1 MPSDHNFGYPVPLW
15 KQFLILCLLA
25 AICYGGYEGYQ
36 RYTNATADVS
46 GGTQGRSRTAVVE
59 LAKAQ
64 SRTLS
69 QTVEAVGTTR
79 ARQSVEIVPQA
90 EGRIVEMNFAAGELV
105 QEGAVLVRL
114 DDTIERANLT
124 EAEARLR
131 ERGKVFERMT
141 QLSSTNAVAEAALE
155 DSIARLAEAKAELD
169 RARQHLNER
178 SIRAPFSG
186 IVGLAEIDR
195 GARAATGTV
204 ITRLDDLSEVEVEF
218 SLPEN
223 LFAVVEVGQQL
234 LATGIA
240 FPDQSFTGQIDAVD
254 SRIDPV
260 SRSFRTRAIIPN
272 PDGVLPAG
280 MFMALELTLSQA
292 EHVVVPEEAIIFQ
305 AAETYVFSVQEGI
318 AKRVRVT
325 TGQRRDGMVAVVK
338 GLETGADVVVRG
350 LHRVH
355 DGNAVEVLNGSDT
368 TPQPDG
374 ADS

>member
-1 MPSDHNFGYPVPLW
+1 MPLW

-25 AICYGGYEGYQ
+25 VIALAGYEGLQ
-36 RYTNATADVS
+36 RYTNSATD
-46 GGTQGRSRTAVVE
+46 QGSETPGKSRSAVVE
-59 LAKAQ
+59 LAKAE
-64 SRTLS
+64 SITLS

-90 EGRIVEMNFAAGELV
+90 GGRIVEMTFTAGEKV
-105 QEGAVLVRL
+105 ENGAVLVRL
-114 DDTIERANLT
+114 DDTIERANVT

-141 QLSSTNAVAEAALE
+141 RLSSSNAVAEAALE
-155 DSIARLAEAKAELD
+155 DSIARLAEARAELD

-178 SIRAPFSG
+178 SIRAPFAG

-195 GARAATGTV
+195 GARVATGTV

-223 LFAVVEVGQQL
+223 LFARVKVGQHL
-234 LATGIA
+234 FATGIA
-240 FPDQSFTGQIDAVD
+240 FPDQDFEGQIDAVD

-272 PDGVLPAG
+272 PDGLLPAG
-280 MFMALELTLSQA
+280 MFMALELTLSQD
-292 EHVVVPEEAIIFQ
+292 EYVVVPEEAIVFQ
-305 AAETYVFSVQEGI
+305 AAETYVFAVQDGT

-325 TGQRRDGMVAVVK
+325 TGQRRNGVVAVLE
-338 GLETGADVVVRG
+338 GLDAGADVVVRG

-355 DGNAVEVLNGSDT
+355 DGNPVEVLNEAQ
-368 TPQPDG
+368 TPTPPDG